1 MPIEREDTQ
10 FLGHMRDRAPI
21 LVALFFILS
30 MMAGSQANNPF
41 YVGLWVVFGVLGLV
55 AIWWSFPNTY
65 LYGTWLLFVYIF
77 TNVGMVVL
85 RSDLLSL
92 PQAIGIFILFE
103 GLAVYVM
110 YNFILQVRT
119 IRDLYRTPERHT
131 PLGLWAV
138 GVMGF
143 FVLSN
148 ISAYSWVT
156 WAFVGGSLDAY
167 FVAEIVMV
175 ALIILIFWHPEKN
188 IMEDVARTKAI
199 SKRRGPLARD
209 VKGDV
214 RTARA
219 DKATGSVKRA
229 KDGTANEEV
238 ATGASAGAGDKCP
251 VCGGKMVTEHRACP
265 TEKCLYEAPVGWCV
279 TGEHYIVSCPE
290 CNKPHVYGEGTCPH
304 CDVALVSGL
313 ACPSC
318 SKMNPISDWP
328 LVPEEDAGDAA
339 GGPKGDKR

>member
-1 MPIEREDTQ
+1 M
-10 FLGHMRDRAPI
+10 
-21 LVALFFILS
+21 
-30 MMAGSQANNPF
+30 
-41 YVGLWVVFGVLGLV
+41 

-65 LYGTWLLFVYIF
+65 LYGTWLLFVYVF
-77 TNVGMVVL
+77 TNVGMAVL
-85 RSDLLSL
+85 RSDFLDL

-103 GLAVYVM
+103 GLAAYVM

-167 FVAEIVMV
+167 FVAEIMMV

-188 IMEDVARTKAI
+188 IMEDVTRTKAL
-199 SKRRGPLARD
+199 SRRRGTLARD
-209 VKGDV
+209 VKGDMKAAG
-214 RTARA
+214 T
-219 DKATGSVKRA
+219 DKASGPGKRA
-229 KDGTANEEV
+229 KAGAAAASTEMTDGDGNGDGAG
-238 ATGASAGAGDKCP
+238 AASAGTSGKCP

-265 TEKCLYEAPVGWCV
+265 TEKCQYEAPVGWCV
-279 TGEHYIVSCPE
+279 TGEHYVVSCPE

-328 LVPEEDAGDAA
+328 LVPEEDAGEKDDR
-339 GGPKGDKR
+339 GDKGGKK